1 MRVFLNLILTFI
13 FVDSAAFAGDLYKV
27 LVGNN
32 NEATALRLA
41 GIEPVVRLNDG
52 YLVVADGL
60 SAERLLSS
68 GLSVELVAND
78 IDKSQ
83 LALDNRLDRIN
94 TANYPLV
101 YEEGDLRIYRFDP
114 AVEKPMQIAPIL
126 TEKLD
131 IEFKTSASVDLSQL
145 QAEISLDSL
154 IGLVSQDSLFSYTS
168 RLQAFFRRY
177 IGTDS
182 NRAAA
187 AWMVGKFQE
196 FGYDSVLLDSFYIP
210 TYSVWAHNVLC
221 VKTGTVDPQHQ
232 IIVGAHRDAVS
243 NSPGADDNGSGTAGV
258 LEMARVLS
266 GLDTKM
272 TFVFA
277 LFDAEEQG
285 LLGSWNYAN
294 AAKARGDSIV
304 YMLNMDM
311 IAHFNNSTQAKL
323 YHGPVT
329 TYTALWQTLAGSLVG
344 ITGILSGSSGG
355 SDHYPFIQNGYEA
368 TFAHEFNFSTV
379 YHSPLDSTSYMNFE
393 YMTRMV
399 KASLATVYTVNN
411 IYTPTGAVT
420 FSYPAGIPQI
430 IPPNQAATF
439 EVVTNGTYGTE
450 PFSGSGRLHY
460 SLNQAAYIDVSMVE
474 LSPNHYQAVIPAQ
487 NCFTKVD
494 FYVEA
499 RDIENNIYFDPDPV
513 EPNHAIVAD
522 ASLTVFEDNFQT
534 HKGWTV
540 SGTASAG
547 HWQRGIPLGG
557 GLRGDPTAD
566 YDGSGF
572 CYLTGNASGDSDI
585 DNGNTL
591 LTSPAIN
598 LGGVSDAL
606 ISYARW
612 YANNAGNDPFNDVMI
627 IYISNDNGANWTVAE
642 TVGPSQQASGGWYT
656 HSFWVSDFVSPTA
669 NMRIRFE
676 ASDYGLGS
684 VVEAGV
690 DAVSILSFECA
701 SFICGD
707 ANGSGSVNILDA
719 TFIINY
725 LYKSGAAP
733 SPPESAD
740 ANGNG
745 SINIL
750 DATYILTYLY
760 KSGPEPIC
768 P

>member
-1 MRVFLNLILTFI
+1 MRIILNLLLTFALI
-13 FVDSAAFAGDLYKV
+13 SGGASAGDLYKV
-27 LVGNN
+27 LVEND
-32 NEATALRLA
+32 ADALALRQA
-41 GIEPVVRLNDG
+41 GAEPVIRLNDG
-52 YLVVADGL
+52 YLVIAAHDVA
-60 SAERLLSS
+60 EQMTSS
-68 GLSVELVAND
+68 GLSVTLVATNMD
-78 IDKSQ
+78 RSQ
-83 LALDNRLDRIN
+83 LGLDNRLDRLN
-94 TANYPLV
+94 TANFPLI
-101 YEEGDLRIYRFDP
+101 YEEGDLRIYRIEPSPEPP
-114 AVEKPMQIAPIL
+114 AQIAPIL
-126 TEKLD
+126 TEKID
-131 IEFKTSASVDLSQL
+131 IDFQTSGSVDISRL

-168 RLQAFFRRY
+168 RLQAFYRRY

-187 AWMVGKFQE
+187 NWIMGKFQE
-196 FGYDSVLLDSFYIP
+196 FGYDSVVLDSFYISS
-210 TYSVWAHNVLC
+210 YSVWAHNVLC
-221 VKTGTVDPQHQ
+221 YKIGATDPLHQ
-232 IIVGAHRDAVS
+232 IIIGAHRDAVS

-258 LEMARVLS
+258 IEMARVLAN
-266 GLDTKM
+266 LDTKM
-272 TFVFA
+272 TFIFA

-304 YMLNMDM
+304 YMFNMDM

-329 TYTALWQTLAGSLVG
+329 TYTVLWQSLADSLAG
-344 ITGILSGSSGG
+344 ITGVLSGSSGG
-355 SDHYPFIQNGYEA
+355 SDHYPFIQNGYQA
-368 TFAHEFNFSTV
+368 TFAHEYNFSTV
-379 YHSPLDSTSYMNFE
+379 YHSPRDSTNYMNFE

-411 IYTPTGAVT
+411 IYAPVGAVM
-420 FSYPAGIPQI
+420 FSYPLGVPSI
-430 IPPNQAATF
+430 IPPNQPATF
-439 EVVTNGTYGTE
+439 EVVATGTYGTE
-450 PFSGSGRLHY
+450 PLPGSGRLHY
-460 SLNQAAYIDVSMVE
+460 SLNQGAFIDVAMVE
-474 LSPNHYQAVIPAQ
+474 LSPNHYQAAIPAQ
-487 NCFTKVD
+487 DCFTKID

-499 RDIENNIYFDPDPV
+499 RDTENNIYLDPDPV
-513 EPNHAIVAD
+513 EPNHAVVAE
-522 ASLTVFEDNFQT
+522 ASLTIFEDNFQT

-547 HWQRGIPLGG
+547 HWQRGIPLGDG
-557 GLRGDPTAD
+557 VRGDPTAD
-566 YDGSGF
+566 FDGSGF

-585 DNGNTL
+585 DNGNTQ
-591 LTSPAIN
+591 LTSPSFN
-598 LGGVSDAL
+598 LSGVNDAL

-612 YANNAGNDPFNDVMI
+612 YSNNAGNDPFNDVMI

-642 TVGPSQQASGGWYT
+642 TVGPSVQASGGWYT
-656 HSFWVSDFVSPTA
+656 HSFWASNFVSPTA

-684 VVEAGV
+684 VVEAGI
-690 DAVSILSFECA
+690 DAVSILTFECA
-701 SFICGD
+701 SFVCGD
-707 ANGSGSVNILDA
+707 ANGSGAVNILDA

-733 SPPESAD
+733 SPLEAAD

-750 DATYILTYLY
+750 DATYILTHLY